1 MLKECIEVFEH
12 QLKEKKGMLVLDTYV
27 PADGTYLIVGQDGNI
42 KEKIDIKKD
51 KKTKEIDK
59 SSNYFNDICFYDYQS
74 QLISMN
80 KPMDTKKVI
89 HSNNYLSFAVKKDSI
104 VSGKLTE
111 EIIDGYY
118 EILKNPLE
126 KKYQKSKEASRIY
139 QMFEQKEGKID
150 EERAEQAKEWI
161 KAHIFQLEDVDLDRK
176 DYLKIYFEAEYS
188 EYEREGKR
196 YFLPN
201 IYNSNDYNTEIEHQV
216 YGMPDNNL
224 GMNAKKPF
232 LSIKSRK
239 YPAPYLLN
247 SEEVILQKQF
257 FDYLMNLVSQGKYH
271 IYIDTDKNRIIGCAT
286 GEAPEKV
293 ESGYYLRIS
302 KGKTEAEIHDQDNIA
317 GYRQHL
323 KRAFFFRNILDRHTR
338 KSVEYE
344 KKYQLYHNRLAI
356 GRLIDEAF
364 FSNWLG
370 SNYTSDIEKVN
381 IKDGQ
386 LRQNILESRDVIFNW
401 VFKGIDR
408 GIEETIQRAS
418 LAAIKSTLLKDYVE
432 RALWQ
437 FNLRWSFQEYFTGK
451 GEKDMAE
458 IISALQEKVEQ
469 KVNSETMIPVESDE
483 EYYYCVGQLARYLI
497 SLSEAKDK
505 NHALLNP
512 IFNAKT
518 DAVLKQKL
526 FQIYRRYNYKISNSY
541 KRVDNLLAMVMGYEP
556 ANRVNQEKVMLGY
569 ACDCA
574 VYKSDKEK
582 DNK

>member
-27 PADGTYLIVGQDGNI
+27 PAEGTYLIVGQDGNI

-126 KKYQKSKEASRIY
+126 KKYQKSKEASRLY
-139 QMFEQKEGKID
+139 QMFEQTEGKVD
-150 EERAEQAKEWI
+150 EEKAEQIKAWI

-176 DYLKIYFEAEYS
+176 DYLKIYFEAEQS
-188 EYEREGKR
+188 KYEREGKR

-201 IYNSNDYNTEIEHQV
+201 IYNSNDYNTEIAQQV

-271 IYIDTDKNRIIGCAT
+271 IYIDTDENKITGCAT
-286 GEAPEKV
+286 GEAPEKI

-302 KGKTEAEIHDQDNIA
+302 KGKTEAEIHNQDNIS
-317 GYRQHL
+317 GYRQQL
-323 KRAFFFRNILDRHTR
+323 KREFFFRNILDRHTK

-344 KKYQLYHNRLAI
+344 KKYQLYNNRLAV
-356 GRLIDEAF
+356 GRLIDEVF
-364 FSNWLG
+364 FLNWLG
-370 SNYTSDIEKVN
+370 SNYTLDAEKIN

-386 LRQNILESRDVIFNW
+386 LRQNILDSRDVIFNW

-418 LAAIKSTLLKDYVE
+418 LVAIKSTLLKDYVE

-437 FNLRWSFQEYFTGK
+437 FNLRWSFQEYFTDK

-541 KRVDNLLAMVMGYEP
+541 KRVDNLLAMVMGYET